1 MTIWELAFAARRY
14 WVLAVVGTL
23 LSILGGVAALEAPG
37 VYYTQ
42 VNVVF
47 VLPPLPHN
55 ANSLQHSTGSLIGTA
70 GVVVSLVNGDN
81 AAAQPVSEAAS
92 LTGEGVRHGYML
104 RLPNTGGQW
113 AFNFDQPVI
122 DVEVAGG
129 SPEEVRAI
137 LGTVLD
143 RIYRTLADLQDQQQV
158 RESSK
163 IRTKLSPAE
172 APIQYLKGSRLRA
185 VAVTVTLGLAVTLT
199 LVVLIDVRRVRRERS
214 GEGVRQPPALTPDL
228 AL

>member
-23 LSILGGVAALEAPG
+23 LSIIAGVAVLEAPG

-47 VLPPLPHN
+47 VLPPMPHN

-81 AAAQPVSEAAS
+81 AAVQPVSPAAS
-92 LTGEGVRHGYML
+92 LTGEGVRHGYMV

-113 AFNFDQPVI
+113 AFSFDQPVI

-129 SPEEVRAI
+129 SPDEVRAV
-137 LGTVLD
+137 LGTVID
-143 RIYRTLADLQDQQQV
+143 RIYRTLADLQNDQQV
-158 RESSK
+158 RESAK
-163 IRTKLSPAE
+163 IRTKLSPTE

-185 VAVTVTLGLAVTLT
+185 VAVTVALGLAVTLT
-199 LVVLIDVRRVRRERS
+199 LVVLLDLRRLRRERS
-214 GEGVRQPPALTPDL
+214 GERVGQPPAPTPDL
-228 AL
+228 AV